1 MVGVGVRGSVR
12 AHRRLLA
19 VATQHRINR
28 VR

>member
-12 AHRRLLA
+12 AHRHILA